1 MDTLFAHLD
10 DIITQQRDDQIAFV
24 QQLVRT
30 RSANPFTPDESDPAV
45 PIERDVAR
53 LIFARLRAMG
63 LDPAYRGVTDARP
76 NVVATLAGSG
86 TGDRSLILNG
96 HMDTVMPSVQW
107 RRDPFGGVIEDN
119 RLYGVGALDMKA
131 SLGVLVYAVQALLAA
146 GVELAGDL
154 ILAFVVDEEPGA
166 CSAFGSGY
174 LLDHGLRATS
184 AIIAE
189 PMNDNVT
196 TGHRGGYRFRL
207 TVTGEAAH
215 TGLLAWE
222 RGESGRN
229 AILGMAAAIEAL
241 QGVELPFDETPV
253 FPGRRPVFTFPTM
266 IRGGVSINTVP
277 DACTAFG
284 DVRVLPGVEVT
295 EIEQVIRDRLDAI
308 PDLDYALRRLLFVP
322 AVEIPPDHALVQ
334 TLVEH
339 TAAVT
344 GYRPSALGCGPWN
357 DGWMFITRGIPAIC
371 GFGPNG
377 AGVHAAD
384 EYVELDSL
392 VETTRIFAR
401 AILTYLGV
409 SST

>member
-295 EIEQVIRDRLDAI
+295 EI
-308 PDLDYALRRLLFVP
+308 
-322 AVEIPPDHALVQ
+322 PPDHALVQ